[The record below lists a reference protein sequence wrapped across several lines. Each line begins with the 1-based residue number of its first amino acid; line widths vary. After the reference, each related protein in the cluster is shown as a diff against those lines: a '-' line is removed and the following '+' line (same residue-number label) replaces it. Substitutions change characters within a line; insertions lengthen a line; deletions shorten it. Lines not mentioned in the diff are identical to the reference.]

1 MALVAAVCPAA
12 LALVGPCRLLFQ
24 PIEHAESAMEPSE
37 KSQEE
42 KKKGKEFESANA
54 VSMISPIYK
63 ALSLKL
69 EGLHRFF

>member
-24 PIEHAESAMEPSE
+24 PIEHAELAMEPSE
-37 KSQEE
+37 KSQE

-63 ALSLKL
+63 ALSLKS